1 MHSFDFWW
9 RLIRPH
15 TLSASIIPVLIG
27 SIYGIV
33 SSGLLKANLFFT
45 MLFACILIQIATNL
59 FNEYYDF
66 KSGLDTKDSVGI
78 GGTIVRDGASPHFV
92 LGLAIGL
99 YAISVLLGTYLAY
112 KTSFIILI
120 LGLLFMLIGYLYCG
134 GPYPISASPFGEL
147 TAGLSMGQ
155 GIVLISYY
163 LQTGSL
169 NWQIILLALPST
181 LLIAQILT
189 ANNIR
194 DLLNDKKNGR
204 QTLAI
209 KLGKKQ
215 SVLYM
220 AIIYLISYLLLPIL
234 IFSLN
239 LSLALL
245 LALASLPY
253 AFLSLRTFFNYP
265 VHKPEKLMLG
275 MIYTAKASMLYQ
287 IGLLLGL
294 CITLLTK

>member
-1 MHSFDFWW
+1 MTSFDFWW

-15 TLSASIIPVLIG
+15 TLSASIMPVLIG

-33 SSGLLKANLFFT
+33 SLGLLKANLFFT
-45 MLFACILIQIATNL
+45 MLFACVFIQIATNL

-66 KSGLDTKDSVGI
+66 KSGLDTKDSIGI

-92 LGLAIGL
+92 LGLAILL
-99 YAISVLLGTYLAY
+99 YIIAILMGTYLAY
-112 KTSFIILI
+112 KTSFIILF
-120 LGLLFMLIGYLYCG
+120 LGLFFMLIGYLYCG
-134 GPYPISASPFGEL
+134 GPYPISATPFGEL
-147 TAGLSMGQ
+147 TAGLAMGQ

-163 LQTGSL
+163 LQTGSI
-169 NWQIILLALPST
+169 NWQIILLSLPST

-209 KLGKKQ
+209 QLGKRK

-220 AIIYLISYLLLPIL
+220 ATIYIISYLLLPIL
-234 IFSLN
+234 IFALN
-239 LSLALL
+239 LSPYIL
-245 LALASLPY
+245 LALISLPY
-253 AFLSLRTFFNYP
+253 AFLSLRTFFN
-265 VHKPEKLMLG
+265 HSIKHPEKLMPG
-275 MIYTAKASMLYQ
+275 MIYTAKTSMIYQ

-294 CITLLTK
+294 CATLIFK